1 MRTTG
6 IHTQMEDVRRP
17 RTPMTTAARAR
28 GGEVSVSQQ
37 EQEDEVEEEWMHAA
51 SCTSPTYTG
60 DFTANDFVRNE
71 AGVEGGAFRC
81 EDTTGSNP
89 VFTNVS
95 SVFIDNTA
103 PSFPNSF
110 ATGFSNTS

>member
-6 IHTQMEDVRRP
+6 IHTQMKDVRRP

-60 DFTANDFVRNE
+60 DFTANDFVRNI
-71 AGVEGGAFRC
+71 AGTAGGGLFAT
-81 EDTTGSNP
+81 DSTGSNP
-89 VFTNVS
+89 LFTNES
-95 SVFIDNTA
+95 NMFIDNMA
-103 PSFPNSF
+103 PSFPNGF